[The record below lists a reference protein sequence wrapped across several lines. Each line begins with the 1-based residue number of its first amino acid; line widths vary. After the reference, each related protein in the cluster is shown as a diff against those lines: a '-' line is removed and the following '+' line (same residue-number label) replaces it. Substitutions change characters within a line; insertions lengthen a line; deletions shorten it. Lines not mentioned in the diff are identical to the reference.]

1 MFNPFSAKPRNRRRD
16 GDFTLDVRLNADT
29 ESAPRRRRVWW
40 LKPALLLVLAAGAWF
55 GGGAAVQL
63 CRERWLY
70 HIPSLALK
78 NLPVSCD
85 GVISASEIRRLAGVT
100 VGRNVLTID
109 PYQVRQQLLRHP
121 RIEDARLEL
130 EFPDTL
136 RITVRERWPI
146 ARLMLPPVGGRETF
160 LLVDETGRVM
170 APFEPG
176 RAPAEAVQSEA
187 TLPLLTGIP
196 VVGVAP
202 GHALTGN
209 QTLAGLRLLAAFSE
223 TPLAAEADLASVD
236 VGAAGLLTV
245 VTTRGAQITMTPGNF
260 GRQFQQWQAVHRRSA
275 ELRRAIGSLDLSV
288 VNHPP
293 LKWVELAA
301 APTNEVPA
309 RPLRPKRKSPVRR
322 HA

>member
-29 ESAPRRRRVWW
+29 EPAPRRRRVWW

-55 GGGAAVQL
+55 GGGVAVQL

-78 NLPVSCD
+78 NLPVACD
-85 GVISASEIRRLAGVT
+85 GVISAAEIRRLAGVT
-100 VGRNVLTID
+100 VERNVLTLD

-176 RAPAEAVQSEA
+176 RAPVEVVQGEA

-202 GHALTGN
+202 GHALTGD

-236 VGAAGLLTV
+236 VSTAGLLTV

-288 VNHPP
+288 ANHPP

-301 APTNEVPA
+301 APTNEVPV